1 MNICAA
7 CLRKL
12 CLERCFGTDSEIP
25 FNLGGR
31 INLLYCFFWGIAA
44 VIWIKKLYPHLSD
57 WIEKIPKKVGIVL
70 TWLLVAFM
78 AVNILVSVMA
88 LVRYNQRGQGNSAD
102 HRWEMVMDQYFDD
115 ARMKRI
121 YPNAVETD

>member
-1 MNICAA
+1 M
-7 CLRKL
+7 
-12 CLERCFGTDSEIP
+12 
-25 FNLGGR
+25 
-31 INLLYCFFWGIAA
+31 
-44 VIWIKKLYPHLSD
+44 VWIKKLYPHLSD

-88 LVRYNQRGQGNSAD
+88 LVRYNQRGQGSPAD